1 MAPCIVEMPPG
12 LDFRRF
18 CLVARK
24 LGCASR
30 TTFYSVLLLLDEE
43 SNEREGRAPKLEK
56 AGFLA
61 SKIDPGTVRATQ
73 NRAWAARFERE
84 NAKAMRK
91 IYKSRRRSQSN
102 GQSGDPRAFARRP
115 KSAQAPR
122 PPRAK
127 YLQIDRDIIG
137 TIINLRG
144 SVIFLLA
151 FVTLLLHMGV

>member
-12 LDFRRF
+12 SDFPRF

-24 LGCASR
+24 LGSALR

-91 IYKSRRRSQSN
+91 IYKSRRRGQSN
-102 GQSGDPRAFARRP
+102 GQSSDKSAAAKRP
-115 KSAQAPR
+115 KSAQAPKT
-122 PPRAK
+122 PRAR
-127 YLQIDRDIIG
+127 YVQIDRDNKEYIIYN
-137 TIINLRG
+137 I
-144 SVIFLLA
+144 
-151 FVTLLLHMGV
+151 

>member
-1 MAPCIVEMPPG
+1 MRRCRTLIFAAP
-12 LDFRRF
+12 
-18 CLVARK
+18 A
-24 LGCASR
+24 
-30 TTFYSVLLLLDEE
+30 SVLLLLDEE

-61 SKIDPGTVRATQ
+61 SKIDPRTVRATQ

-102 GQSGDPRAFARRP
+102 GQSGDPRAFVRRP

-122 PPRAK
+122 PPKAQS
-127 YLQIDRDIIG
+127 LQIDRDIYLAS
-137 TIINLRG
+137 TYSFFDTHLDNLHTNK
-144 SVIFLLA
+144 F
-151 FVTLLLHMGV
+151 

>member
-12 LDFRRF
+12 SDFPRF

-24 LGCASR
+24 LGSALR

-91 IYKSRRRSQSN
+91 IYKSRRRGQSN

-115 KSAQAPR
+115 KSAQAPK

-127 YLQIDRDIIG
+127 YLQIDPRAPRPRSPRERSICRSIG
-137 TIINLRG
+137 IKC
-144 SVIFLLA
+144 
-151 FVTLLLHMGV
+151 